1 VKLGLGVPTSDTT
14 KLNAYLAHIQTMTE
28 GISEAYGQEVGAY
41 YDITLAK
48 GLTYS
53 LMGAYLFNDD
63 FGTVGG
69 GNDDVYKLGNAL
81 TYKF

>member
-1 VKLGLGVPTSDTT
+1 MPSRLHTHVST
-14 KLNAYLAHIQTMTE
+14 AF
-28 GISEAYGQEVGAY
+28 GQELGAY

-53 LMGAYLFNDD
+53 LMGAYLLNDD

-69 GNDDVYKLGNAL
+69 GNDNVYKLGNAL